1 MSTISIGDDR
11 RDDGRAKVACPVCGN
26 EFEPIGRSRHCS
38 QRCRQRAYRL
48 RRRQA
53 QQTTLADLTTAL
65 RRERQLVAQTVYQC
79 PSCEERYLGE
89 RRCTVCNLMCRK
101 LGLGGRC
108 AGCDEVLTLGDLIGF
123 ELDDGDDPGVSTG
136 RRQDDLIE

>member
-1 MSTISIGDDR
+1 MSAIPIGDDT
-11 RDDGRAKVACPVCGN
+11 RDDRRTTLVCPVCDN
-26 EFEPIGRSRHCS
+26 DFEPVGRSRHCS

-53 QQTTLADLTTAL
+53 GHATLADLTVVL

-89 RRCTVCNLMCRK
+89 RRCAACNLMCRK

-108 AGCDEVLTLGDLIGF
+108 AGCDEVLTIGDLIGF
-123 ELDDGDDPGVSTG
+123 DLSDGDAVA
-136 RRQDDLIE
+136 